1 MDFALTPEQERLR
14 GEVRALCA
22 AFPDDYWRQL
32 DRERAYPERFVGALT
47 EAGYLAALIPEEYGG
62 LGLGVTEASIVLEEV
77 NRSGGH
83 SAACHA
89 QMYIMG
95 ALVRHGSAEQKR
107 RWLPGI
113 AGGGLRLQAF
123 SVTEAEAG
131 SDTTAIAT
139 TAVRDGDGYVV
150 KGHKSWTSRVEQ
162 SDLLLLLARTTPRE
176 ELTDRTRGLS
186 LFLVDLRDARSTGG
200 IEVTPTRTM
209 FNYATYRVAYR
220 NLRIPAENLVG
231 EEGMGFRYVIDGWN
245 AERILLA
252 AEAIGDGHWFVE
264 RATRYAK
271 ERVVFGQPIGRN
283 QGVQFPLARAH
294 AQIVAADLLRYK
306 AAWLFDRGERCGA
319 EANMAKLLASEASWA
334 AANVCLD
341 THGGNGFLDEYDV
354 ERKFRE
360 TRLYQVAPVSN
371 NLVLAY
377 VGTHVLGLPKS
388 YGVD

>member
-14 GEVRALCA
+14 ADVRDLCA

-32 DRERAYPERFVGALT
+32 GRERAYPESFVLAFT
-47 EAGYLAALIPEEYGG
+47 DAGYLAALIPAEYGG
-62 LGLGVTEASIVLEEV
+62 LGLGVTEASVVLEEV

-83 SAACHA
+83 AAACHA

-107 RWLPGI
+107 RWLPDI
-113 AGGGLRLQAF
+113 ARGALRLQAF
-123 SVTEAEAG
+123 SVTEADAG
-131 SDTTAIAT
+131 SDTTAITT
-139 TAVRDGDGYVV
+139 TAVRDGEGYVV
-150 KGHKSWTSRVEQ
+150 NGHKSWTSRVEQ
-162 SDLLLLLARTTPRE
+162 SDLLLLLARTTPRG
-176 ELTDRTRGLS
+176 ELTDRTGGLS
-186 LFLVDLRDARSTGG
+186 LFLVDMREARKAGG
-200 IEVTPTRTM
+200 IEVRPTRTM
-209 FNYATYRVAYR
+209 FNYATYQVTYR
-220 NLRIPAENLVG
+220 NLRIPADSLVG
-231 EEGMGFRYVIDGWN
+231 EAGMGFCYVIDGWN

-252 AEAIGDGHWFVE
+252 AEAIGDGYWFVE

-271 ERVVFGQPIGRN
+271 ERIVFGRPIGTN

-294 AQIVAADLLRYK
+294 AQIVSADLLRYK
-306 AAWLFDRGERCGA
+306 AAWLFDRGDRCGA

-334 AANVCLD
+334 AANACLD

-360 TRLYQVAPVSN
+360 TRLFQVAPVSN

-388 YGVD
+388 YSPD